1 MSASWKVLLITIVVT
16 GSGQS
21 LAAPTAYVID
31 PTRTTVSFEVKRL
44 GFSRSGEFTSVAG
57 TVVLDAGANSG
68 SVEIAV
74 DSRSIRAGNEPE
86 ENFLRGPSVL
96 NVEEHSEIAYKG
108 GNIVFANGRPLRID
122 GTLTLRG
129 ITRPVSLHVVGYA
142 CPIDLVP
149 GRGRCVLDAT
159 AVFKRSEFGMTSY
172 RGFISDDVK
181 LSIHGVASDAG

>member
-1 MSASWKVLLITIVVT
+1 VSVSWKGVLATIVVT
-16 GSGQS
+16 GCSQS
-21 LAAPTAYVID
+21 VAAPAEYVID
-31 PTRTTVSFEVKRL
+31 PGRTTVSFEVRRL
-44 GFSRSGEFTSVAG
+44 GFPRSAEFTSVAG
-57 TVVLDAGANSG
+57 SVVLDAGANSG

-74 DSRSIRAGNEPE
+74 DSRSVRAGSEPE
-86 ENFLRGPSVL
+86 ENFLRGPKVL
-96 NVEEHSEIAYKG
+96 HVEEHAEITYKS

-129 ITRPVSLHVVGYA
+129 ITRPVPLHVVGYA

-149 GRGRCVLDAT
+149 GRSRCVLDAT

-172 RGFISDDVK
+172 RGFISDIVK

>member
-1 MSASWKVLLITIVVT
+1 MSVSAKALLVTIVVT
-16 GSGQS
+16 GSAQS
-21 LAAPTAYVID
+21 PATPTAYVID
-31 PTRTTVSFEVKRL
+31 PARTTVSFEVKRL

-74 DSRSIRAGNEPE
+74 DSRSIRAGSEPE

-96 NVEEHSEIAYKG
+96 NVEEHAEIAYKG
-108 GNIVFANGRPLRID
+108 GNMVFAKGKPLRID

-149 GRGRCVLDAT
+149 GRGKCVLDAT

-172 RGFISDDVK
+172 RALISDDVK